1 MSLNIMGVKETIKL
15 NRCRK
20 NIRRDVGHAIS
31 DFSMIA
37 DGDLVMVCVSG
48 GKDSYALLDVLLSL
62 KKHAPITFEIHAVN
76 LDQKQPGFPG
86 GNLT

>member
-1 MSLNIMGVKETIKL
+1 MSLNIMDVKETLKL

-37 DGDLVMVCVSG
+37 DGDLVMVCVC
-48 GKDSYALLDVLLSL
+48 
-62 KKHAPITFEIHAVN
+62 
-76 LDQKQPGFPG
+76 
-86 GNLT
+86 LTKIPMHC

>member
-1 MSLNIMGVKETIKL
+1 MDVKETIKL

-37 DGDLVMVCVSG
+37 DGDLAVS
-48 GKDSYALLDVLLSL
+48 YTHLRA
-62 KKHAPITFEIHAVN
+62 HET
-76 LDQKQPGFPG
+76 
-86 GNLT
+86 